1 MIIKRFICDRCE
13 KEITENPF
21 KFSIGVLSA
30 DSETVDCT
38 LDSDL
43 RKMDYC
49 KECAEELSA
58 MLMIKVPKEKLK
70 APKKEVESEPR
81 THRKGKLDL
90 DQMLAFI
97 LAGRDRKW
105 IADEM
110 GTTEGTVSYYKC
122 QFKRQGKLAQR
133 GERRDGTLY

>member
-38 LDSDL
+38 LDFDVS
-43 RKMDYC
+43 KMDYC

-58 MLMIKVPKEKLK
+58 MLMIKAAAPKEEAK
-70 APKKEVESEPR
+70 APKKEVDAPKKEVDSEPR
-81 THRKGKLDL
+81 PHRKGKLDL

-122 QFKRQGKLAQR
+122 QFKRQGKLA
-133 GERRDGTLY
+133 